1 MKKQTSLITL
11 SLMLATPALAG
22 GAGAPVP
29 PRAAGPANCQ
39 SIAQIVMNDPQ
50 FSTLLT
56 AVQGA
61 GLADTLKSGQYTV
74 FAPTNAAFAK
84 LPSDQLAAVLN
95 DQDML
100 RGVLL
105 YHVVPGK
112 VSSKQLTGL
121 KSVKTAQGT
130 NLSVSLMGNRVVG
143 GAHVIRADIP
153 ASNGVIHVIDTVLM
167 PPMAAPAP
175 GPVAATPAP
184 APAAPAPTA
193 PAAID
198 ISKIP
203 ATPISG
209 ATSSTTGT
217 ATQTTTST
225 TETTATATDSTDST
239 ATDSTAT
246 DGTATAVA
254 ENTLY
259 DVIVSDDRFSTL
271 RDLLSDAGLTESLAS
286 DEYTIFAPTNE
297 AFDAL
302 PEGTL
307 ATLEANPDLLKQVL
321 SYHIVPGRV
330 TAEQLA
336 SGTPLNALAGGAL
349 PLSMNGSTQMVGNA
363 GVTETIN
370 TASNGTIYV
379 INQVLLPPGL
389 TLPAPESTAETATTE
404 TTVTT
409 TTETSGTAAA
419 TTPAPVTTPAPTPGA
434 ANNASLAS
442 LIASDPRFSTLA
454 GLVQQA
460 GLAETLGS
468 GEYTIFAP
476 TNEAFAKL
484 APADLSAL
492 SADPARL
499 KQVLLYHVVPGRIT
513 GTALASSPQLTSA
526 QGAALTLTRGGEPTR
541 IMIGPAIIENGASLD
556 AGNGVLYPIDT
567 VLMPPTP

>member
-130 NLSVSLMGNRVVG
+130 NLSVSLMGNRAMVG

-153 ASNGVIHVIDTVLM
+153 ACNGVIHVIDTVLM

-209 ATSSTTGT
+209 ATSSTTST
-217 ATQTTTST
+217 ATQTTTSETTGTATTST
-225 TETTATATDSTDST
+225 TETTGT

-246 DGTATAVA
+246 DSTATAVA

-336 SGTPLNALAGGAL
+336 SGTSLNALAGGAL

-363 GVTETIN
+363 GVTETSN

-419 TTPAPVTTPAPTPGA
+419 TTPAPTPGA

-460 GLAETLGS
+460 GLTETLGS

-513 GTALASSPQLTSA
+513 GTALAGSPQLTSA

-541 IMIGPAIIENGASLD
+541 IMIGTAIIENGASLD

>member
-130 NLSVSLMGNRVVG
+130 NLTVSLMGNRAMVG

-153 ASNGVIHVIDTVLM
+153 ACNGVIHVIDTVLM

-175 GPVAATPAP
+175 GPVAAAPAP

-225 TETTATATDSTDST
+225 TETTATATDST
-239 ATDSTAT
+239 ATDS
-246 DGTATAVA
+246 TATAVA

-336 SGTPLNALAGGAL
+336 SGTSLNALAGGAL

-419 TTPAPVTTPAPTPGA
+419 TTPAPTPGA

-460 GLAETLGS
+460 GLTETLGS

-513 GTALASSPQLTSA
+513 GTALAGSPQLTSA

-541 IMIGPAIIENGASLD
+541 IMIGTAIIENGASLD

>member
-153 ASNGVIHVIDTVLM
+153 ACNGVIHVIDTVLM

-246 DGTATAVA
+246 DSTATAVA